1 MITEQ
6 LSANMKADLSLPIA
20 TSTANEI
27 RSLGIKFPK
36 ARKAFITIWNQYL
49 ELNRVF
55 REGGKMRPA
64 ANKEIEDL
72 CTRVAEAIFVAMAIP
87 QTKLPT
93 EADDAYNDN
102 FVFDLEKSKELLRKY
117 NPHKEKMQQEVF
129 KNSHVVTYAPVL
141 PLTKPFLQI
150 DKLKANGF
158 QASSFEGY
166 AVLEKQLVIGVSNA
180 NIKKRIS
187 VYTEMREGLSDM
199 VNAGKKASRASV
211 QSGSYAV
218 ACVEAKSETM
228 RICLGMKSNDV
239 CSKAL
244 EQLRTIDPTKSTENC
259 NRVLKLMEQV
269 CLELKGL
276 LSGYDGPL
284 TEEALLKSLLRSAS
298 ALTKQK
304 LVPLGSPVN
313 FMGATWQW
321 VASSKEI
328 AMMQR
333 CAMGGHFAMTRW
345 TFAFAGM
352 DKKS

>member
-27 RSLGIKFPK
+27 RSLGIKYPK
-36 ARKAFITIWNQYL
+36 ARKAFVKIWNEYL

-55 REGGKMRPA
+55 REGSKMRPA
-64 ANKEIEDL
+64 ANKDIEDL
-72 CTRVAEAIFVAMAIP
+72 CTRVAEAVFVAMALP
-87 QTKLPT
+87 QSNLPDS
-93 EADDAYNDN
+93 ADDEYTDN

-117 NPHKEKMQQEVF
+117 NPHKEKMQQEVL

-150 DKLKANGF
+150 DKLKAIGF
-158 QASSFEGY
+158 QATSFEGY
-166 AVLEKQLVIGVSNA
+166 AVLEKQLVIGVSNE

-187 VYTEMREGLSDM
+187 VYTEMREGLTDM
-199 VNAGKKASRASV
+199 LNAGKKAARSSV

-228 RICLGMKSNDV
+228 RVCLSMKSNEV

-244 EQLRTIDPTKSTENC
+244 DQLRDIDPTKSTENC
-259 NRVLKLMEQV
+259 NQVLKLMHEV

-276 LSGYDGPL
+276 LSGYSGPL
-284 TEEALLKSLLRSAS
+284 TEEALLKSLLQSAS

-304 LVPLGSPVN
+304 LVVLGSPVN

-321 VASSKEI
+321 VATSKEI

-345 TFAFAGM
+345 TFAFGGM